1 MSPLT
6 PNRRTLLAGTAG
18 GALLGATGVNLVASP
33 AEAAAIPRPR
43 IHSCKEWGAKAPRGS
58 ITMRSKPTTIVIH
71 HTTNKGKEVSLS
83 SAYRSARSIQ
93 TSHFG
98 RGWVDTGQ
106 HFTVSR
112 GGYILEG
119 RHRTLEGLDK
129 RQFPQGAHTTTENAT
144 ALGIE
149 VDGLFTTSLPPAQ
162 QYEQV
167 VRLATYLCR
176 RYGIHPGAIHGHRDF
191 ESNICPG
198 GALYKKLPNLRWQV
212 QKRLKAA
219 S

>member
-6 PNRRTLLAGTAG
+6 PDRRTLLAGTAG
-18 GALLGATGVNLVASP
+18 GALLGATGLTIASP
-33 AEAAAIPRPR
+33 AEAAVPRPYIYR
-43 IHSCKEWGAKAPRGS
+43 CKDWGAKPPRDT

-71 HTTNKGKEVSLS
+71 HTTHKSKEVSLS
-83 SAYRSARSIQ
+83 SAYRSARIIQ
-93 TSHFG
+93 DGHFK
-98 RGWVDTGQ
+98 RHFADTGQ

-129 RQFPQGAHTTTENAT
+129 RQFPQGAHTTTENKT

-149 VDGLFTTSLPPAQ
+149 VDGYFVSDLPPAK

-167 VRLATYLCR
+167 VRLVTYLCR
-176 RYGIHPGAIHGHRDF
+176 RYGIQPGGIHGHRDF
-191 ESNICPG
+191 EQNICPG
-198 GALYKKLPNLRWQV
+198 GALYKKLPSLRWEV